1 MALAS
6 APGLDLADLSEVELV
21 EALRAAEEEKCR
33 LDALQVEI
41 TARLDEVVRR
51 RHAAAGVR
59 AEKQG
64 AGVASQVA
72 LARRESPNRG
82 ARHLGLAKVLVA
94 ELPHT
99 LAAMRAG
106 WCSEWRATLVAR
118 ETACLSLEDR
128 RRVDAELMAD
138 PATTDGWGDQRL
150 VAAARARAYELDPH
164 AALKR
169 SRKAES
175 ERHVSLR
182 PAPDTMTYLTALLP
196 VAQGVSV
203 YAALARAADQARAA
217 GDERSRGQVMAD
229 ALVASLTTP
238 TSSQSAQ
245 PAPVPGPAPAS
256 VPVAVNLTVSDA
268 TLLGGGHAPGWIAGY
283 GPVPAGCAR
292 DLVAT
297 ALEQAQA
304 TLRRLYTTS
313 SGALVAMDS
322 RSRTFPAALGLFIDL
337 RDQSCRT
344 PWCDAPIRH
353 RDHVVPDHAGGPTSA
368 VNGQGL
374 CEACNQAKEAPGFT
388 ATVHDGLV
396 TTTTPT
402 GHQVRSRAPA
412 LPPGDP
418 PPQPPQQPRQSQ
430 GLGPVVHLYRHHLQ
444 VVLADDFQAA

>member
-1 MALAS
+1 MSGTPSATGLAALGEA
-6 APGLDLADLSEVELV
+6 ELV
-21 EALRAAEEEKCR
+21 EEIRRLEELKAHAS
-33 LDALQVEI
+33 ALQAELS
-41 TARLDEVVRR
+41 ASLDEVVRR

-128 RRVDAELMAD
+128 RRIDAELMAD
-138 PATTDGWGDQRL
+138 PATTEGWGDRRL
-150 VAAARARAYELDPH
+150 VAAARSRAYELDPH

-169 SRKAES
+169 SRKAEG
-175 ERHVSLR
+175 ERYVSLR
-182 PAPDTMTYLTALLP
+182 PAPDTMAWLTALLP

-203 YAALARAADQARAA
+203 YYALSQTADEARAA

-229 ALVASLTTP
+229 ALVTSLTTP
-238 TSSQSAQ
+238 TSSESAE
-245 PAPVPGPAPAS
+245 PAPVPGP

-268 TLLGGGHAPGWIAGY
+268 TLLDGGHAPGWIAGY
-283 GPVPAGCAR
+283 GPVPAGVAR
-292 DLVAT
+292 DLVAS
-297 ALEQAQA
+297 ALAEAPA
-304 TLRRLYTTS
+304 ALRRLYTTS
-313 SGALVAMDS
+313 AGSLVAMDA
-322 RSRTFPAALGLFIDL
+322 RSRAFPASLGLFIDL

-344 PWCDAPIRH
+344 SWCDAPIRH
-353 RDHVVPDHAGGPTSA
+353 RDHVIPDAAGGPTSA
-368 VNGQGL
+368 GNGQGL

-388 ATVHDGLV
+388 ATTDQRPGEPHTVV
-396 TTTTPT
+396 TTTPT

-418 PPQPPQQPRQSQ
+418 PAEQQPRRTR
-430 GLGPVVHLYRHHLQ
+430 PEVRIYRPSLQ
-444 VVLADDFQAA
+444 VVLADHYRAA

>member
-1 MALAS
+1 MALAP

-33 LDALQVEI
+33 LDALQVEL

-51 RHAAAGVR
+51 RHDAAGVR

-106 WCSEWRATLVAR
+106 WCTEWRATLMAR

-128 RRVDAELMAD
+128 RRVDAELMTD
-138 PATTDGWGDQRL
+138 PATTEGWGDRRL

-169 SRKAES
+169 SRRAEG

-182 PAPDTMTYLTALLP
+182 PAPDTMTWLTALLP

-203 YAALARAADQARAA
+203 YAALSRTADQARAA
-217 GDERSRGQVMAD
+217 GDERSRGQAMAD
-229 ALVASLTTP
+229 ALVTGLTTQP
-238 TSSQSAQ
+238 SVE
-245 PAPVPGPAPAS
+245 PAPVPGP

-268 TLLGGGHAPGWIAGY
+268 TLLDGGHAPGWIAGY
-283 GPVPAGCAR
+283 GPVPAGVAR

-297 ALEQAQA
+297 ALEEAHA

-313 SGALVAMDS
+313 AGALVAMDA

-353 RDHVVPDHAGGPTSA
+353 RDHVVPDHAGGPTSGG
-368 VNGQGL
+368 NGQGL

-388 ATVHDGLV
+388 ATVHDGVV

-418 PPQPPQQPRQSQ
+418 PVRIDPLHARLQLVLDGYPP
-430 GLGPVVHLYRHHLQ
+430 
-444 VVLADDFQAA
+444 AA

>member
-1 MALAS
+1 MSGTPSVTGLAALGEA
-6 APGLDLADLSEVELV
+6 ELV
-21 EALRAAEEEKCR
+21 EEIRRLEELKAHAS
-33 LDALQVEI
+33 ALQAELS
-41 TARLDEVVRR
+41 AGLDEVVRR

-82 ARHLGLAKVLVA
+82 ARHLGLARILVA

-106 WCSEWRATLVAR
+106 WCTEWRATLVAR

-138 PATTDGWGDQRL
+138 PATTEGWGDRRL

-169 SRKAES
+169 SRRAEG

-182 PAPDTMTYLTALLP
+182 PAPDTMTWLTALLP

-203 YAALARAADQARAA
+203 YAALTRTADQARAA
-217 GDERSRGQVMAD
+217 GDERGRGQVMAD
-229 ALVASLTTP
+229 ALVTSL
-238 TSSQSAQ
+238 TSSQHAE
-245 PAPVPGPAPAS
+245 PAPVPGP

-268 TLLGGGHAPGWIAGY
+268 TLLDGGHAPGWIAGY
-283 GPVPAGCAR
+283 GPVPAGVAR

-297 ALEQAQA
+297 ALAEAQA

-313 SGALVAMDS
+313 AGSLVAMDS

-353 RDHVVPDHAGGPTSA
+353 RDHVVPDAAGGPTSA
-368 VNGQGL
+368 GNGQGL
-374 CEACNQAKEAPGFT
+374 CEACNQAKEAPGFA
-388 ATVHDGLV
+388 ATVHDGVV

-418 PPQPPQQPRQSQ
+418 PAEQRPR
-430 GLGPVVHLYRHHLQ
+430 GPRPEVQIYRPHLQ
-444 VVLADDFQAA
+444 VVLADDYRAA

>member
-1 MALAS
+1 MALAL
-6 APGLDLADLSEVELV
+6 APGLELADLSEVELV

-33 LDALQVEI
+33 LEALQVEL
-41 TARLDEVVRR
+41 TACLDEVVRR

-82 ARHLGLAKVLVA
+82 ARHVGLAKVLVA

-106 WCSEWRATLVAR
+106 WCTEWRATLVAR

-138 PATTDGWGDQRL
+138 PATTEGWGDRRL

-169 SRKAES
+169 SRKAEG

-182 PAPDTMTYLTALLP
+182 PAPDTMTWLTALLP
-196 VAQGVSV
+196 VAQGVAA
-203 YAALARAADQARAA
+203 YAALSRTADEARAA
-217 GDERSRGQVMAD
+217 GGERSRGQVMAD
-229 ALVASLTTP
+229 ALVTSLTTP
-238 TSSQSAQ
+238 ASSQSAE
-245 PAPVPGPAPAS
+245 PAPVPGP

-268 TLLGGGHAPGWIAGY
+268 ALLGSGHAPGWIAGY
-283 GPVPAGCAR
+283 GPVPAGVAR
-292 DLVAT
+292 GLVAS
-297 ALEQAQA
+297 ALAEAQA

-313 SGALVAMDS
+313 SGSLVAMDS
-322 RSRTFPAALGLFIDL
+322 RSRTFPASLGLFIDL

-353 RDHVVPDHAGGPTSA
+353 RDHVVPDHAGGPTSGG
-368 VNGQGL
+368 NGQGL
-374 CEACNQAKEAPGFT
+374 CEACNQAKEAPGFAAT
-388 ATVHDGLV
+388 ARDGVV
-396 TTTTPT
+396 TTITPT

-418 PPQPPQQPRQSQ
+418 PTPVRPQVDVLRS
-430 GLGPVVHLYRHHLQ
+430 RLQ
-444 VVLADDFQAA
+444 LVLDDYQAA

>member
-1 MALAS
+1 MALAP

-21 EALRAAEEEKCR
+21 EVLRAAEEEKCR
-33 LDALQVEI
+33 LEALQVEV

-82 ARHLGLAKVLVA
+82 ARHLGLAKILVA

-99 LAAMRAG
+99 LAAMRSG
-106 WCSEWRATLVAR
+106 WCTEWRATLVAR

-128 RRVDAELMAD
+128 RRIDAELMAD

-169 SRKAES
+169 SRRAEG

-203 YAALARAADQARAA
+203 YAALTRAADRARAA

-238 TSSQSAQ
+238 TSSESAE
-245 PAPVPGPAPAS
+245 PAPVPGP

-268 TLLGGGHAPGWIAGY
+268 TLLGGGHQPGWIAGY
-283 GPVPAGCAR
+283 GPVPAGVAR

-297 ALEQAQA
+297 ALAEAQV

-322 RSRTFPAALGLFIDL
+322 RSRTFPASLGLFIDL

-353 RDHVVPDHAGGPTSA
+353 HDHVVPDHAGGPTSA

-374 CEACNQAKEAPGFT
+374 CEACNQAKEAPGFA
-388 ATVHDGLV
+388 ATTHDGVV

-402 GHQVRSRAPA
+402 GHQARSRAPA

-418 PPQPPQQPRQSQ
+418 PSQQLQ
-430 GLGPVVHLYRHHLQ
+430 GMGPVVHLYRHHLQ

>member
-1 MALAS
+1 MALAP
-6 APGLDLADLSEVELV
+6 APGLELADLSEVELV
-21 EALRAAEEEKCR
+21 EVLRAAEEEKCR
-33 LDALQVEI
+33 LEALKVEV

-82 ARHLGLAKVLVA
+82 ARHLGLAKILVA

-138 PATTDGWGDQRL
+138 PETTEGWGDQRL

-169 SRKAES
+169 SRKAEG

-182 PAPDTMTYLTALLP
+182 PAPDTMTWLTALLP
-196 VAQGVSV
+196 VAQGVSA

-238 TSSQSAQ
+238 HQLRVRRAGASSWPGAGGGQPDRLGRDPARRRPCPGLDRRVRPGAGRVRTRPGRHRPRAGAGDAAAALHHQ
-245 PAPVPGPAPAS
+245 QRCPGRDGLPLPHLPGRAGAVHRPARPVVPHPVVRRPDPAPRP
-256 VPVAVNLTVSDA
+256 
-268 TLLGGGHAPGWIAGY
+268 
-283 GPVPAGCAR
+283 
-292 DLVAT
+292 
-297 ALEQAQA
+297 
-304 TLRRLYTTS
+304 RRPRPRRRPHQR
-313 SGALVAMDS
+313 G
-322 RSRTFPAALGLFIDL
+322 
-337 RDQSCRT
+337 
-344 PWCDAPIRH
+344 
-353 RDHVVPDHAGGPTSA
+353 
-368 VNGQGL
+368 NGQGL
-374 CEACNQAKEAPGFT
+374 CEACNQAKEAPGFA
-388 ATVHDGLV
+388 ATVHDGVV

-418 PPQPPQQPRQSQ
+418 PAREPR

-444 VVLADDFQAA
+444 VVLADDFRAA

>member
-1 MALAS
+1 MALAP
-6 APGLDLADLSEVELV
+6 APGLDLADLSEVGLV
-21 EALRAAEEEKCR
+21 EALRVAEEEKCR
-33 LDALQVEI
+33 LEALQVEL

-82 ARHLGLAKVLVA
+82 ARHLGLAKILVA
-94 ELPHT
+94 EMPHT

-106 WCSEWRATLVAR
+106 WCTEWRATLVAR

-138 PATTDGWGDQRL
+138 PATTEGWGDRRL

-169 SRKAES
+169 SRRAEG

-182 PAPDTMTYLTALLP
+182 PAPDTMTWLTALLP

-203 YAALARAADQARAA
+203 YAALSSTADQARAA

-229 ALVASLTTP
+229 ALVTSLTTP
-238 TSSQSAQ
+238 AATSAESAE
-245 PAPVPGPAPAS
+245 PAPVPGP

-268 TLLGGGHAPGWIAGY
+268 TLLDGGHAPGWIAGY
-283 GPVPAGCAR
+283 GPVPAGVAR

-297 ALEQAQA
+297 ALAEAHT

-313 SGALVAMDS
+313 TGSLVAMDS
-322 RSRTFPAALGLFIDL
+322 RSRTFPAALALFIDL

-353 RDHVVPDHAGGPTSA
+353 RDHVVPDHVGGPTSA
-368 VNGQGL
+368 GNGQGL
-374 CEACNQAKEAPGFT
+374 CEACNQAKEAHGFT
-388 ATVHDGLV
+388 ATARDGVV
-396 TTTTPT
+396 TTITPT
-402 GHQVRSRAPA
+402 GHRVRSRAPA

-418 PPQPPQQPRQSQ
+418 PTRQRTQRPR
-430 GLGPVVHLYRHHLQ
+430 PVVQIYRPRLQ
-444 VVLADDFQAA
+444 LVLADDYPRAG

>member
-1 MALAS
+1 MALAPV
-6 APGLDLADLSEVELV
+6 PGLDLADLSEVELV

-33 LDALQVEI
+33 LEALQVEL

-51 RHAAAGVR
+51 RHDAAGVR
-59 AEKQG
+59 PERQG

-82 ARHLGLAKVLVA
+82 ARHLGLARILVA

-106 WCSEWRATLVAR
+106 WCTEWRATLVAR

-128 RRVDAELMAD
+128 RRVDAELMTD
-138 PATTDGWGDQRL
+138 PTTTEGWGDRRL
-150 VAAARARAYELDPH
+150 VAVARARAYELDPH

-169 SRKAES
+169 SRRAEG

-182 PAPDTMTYLTALLP
+182 PAPDTMTWLTALLP

-203 YAALARAADQARAA
+203 YAALSRTADEARAA

-229 ALVASLTTP
+229 ALVTGLTTP
-238 TSSQSAQ
+238 AE
-245 PAPVPGPAPAS
+245 PAPVPGP

-268 TLLGGGHAPGWIAGY
+268 TLLDGGHAPGWIAGY
-283 GPVPAGCAR
+283 GPVPAGVAR
-292 DLVAT
+292 RLIAT
-297 ALEQAQA
+297 ALAEAHA

-313 SGALVAMDS
+313 AGALVAMDS
-322 RSRTFPAALGLFIDL
+322 RSRTFPASLGLFIDL

-353 RDHVVPDHAGGPTSA
+353 RDHVVPDAAGGPTSA
-368 VNGQGL
+368 GNGQGL
-374 CEACNQAKEAPGFT
+374 CEACNQAKEAPGFAAT
-388 ATVHDGLV
+388 AHDGVV
-396 TTTTPT
+396 TTITPT

-418 PPQPPQQPRQSQ
+418 PTPVRPQVDVLRA
-430 GLGPVVHLYRHHLQ
+430 RLQ
-444 VVLADDFQAA
+444 LVLDDYQAA

>member
-1 MALAS
+1 MALAP

-21 EALRAAEEEKCR
+21 EVLRAAEEEKCR
-33 LDALQVEI
+33 LEALQVEV

-82 ARHLGLAKVLVA
+82 ARHLGLAKILVA
-94 ELPHT
+94 EMPHT

-106 WCSEWRATLVAR
+106 WCGEWRATLMAR

-138 PATTDGWGDQRL
+138 PETTEGWGDKRL

-169 SRKAES
+169 SRRAEG

-203 YAALARAADQARAA
+203 YAALTRAADQARAT

-229 ALVASLTTP
+229 ALVTSLTTP
-238 TSSQSAQ
+238 APTSSEPAE
-245 PAPVPGPAPAS
+245 PAPVPGP

-283 GPVPAGCAR
+283 GPVPAGVAR

-297 ALEQAQA
+297 ALAEAQV

-313 SGALVAMDS
+313 SGSLVAMDS
-322 RSRTFPAALGLFIDL
+322 RSRAFPASLGLFIDL

-353 RDHVVPDHAGGPTSA
+353 HDHVVPDHAGGPTSA

-388 ATVHDGLV
+388 ATAHGGVV

-418 PPQPPQQPRQSQ
+418 PAEQRPQPQVD
-430 GLGPVVHLYRHHLQ
+430 VVRARLQ
-444 VVLADDFQAA
+444 LVLDDYPPAA

>member
-1 MALAS
+1 MALAP

-21 EALRAAEEEKCR
+21 EALRSAEEEKCR
-33 LDALQVEI
+33 LEALQVGL

-59 AEKQG
+59 PEKQG

-82 ARHLGLAKVLVA
+82 ARHLGLSKILVV

-106 WCSEWRATLVAR
+106 WCTEWRATLVAR

-128 RRVDAELMAD
+128 RRIDAELMAD
-138 PATTDGWGDQRL
+138 PTTTEGWGDRRL

-169 SRKAES
+169 SRKAAG

-182 PAPDTMTYLTALLP
+182 PAPDTMTWLTALLP

-203 YAALARAADQARAA
+203 YAALSRTADEARAA

-229 ALVASLTTP
+229 ALVTSLTNP
-238 TSSQSAQ
+238 TSSQDAE
-245 PAPVPGPAPAS
+245 PAPVPAP
-256 VPVAVNLTVSDA
+256 VPVAVHLTVSDA
-268 TLLGGGHAPGWIAGY
+268 TLLDGGHQPGWIAGY
-283 GPVPAGCAR
+283 GPVPAGVAR

-297 ALEQAQA
+297 ALAEAHA

-313 SGALVAMDS
+313 TGSLVAMEA

-353 RDHVVPDHAGGPTSA
+353 RDHVVPDAAGGPTSA
-368 VNGQGL
+368 GNGQGL
-374 CEACNQAKEAPGFT
+374 CEACNQAKEAPGFAAT
-388 ATVHDGLV
+388 AHDGVV

-418 PPQPPQQPRQSQ
+418 PAQEPRR
-430 GLGPVVHLYRHHLQ
+430 LGPEVQIHRPHLQ
-444 VVLADDFQAA
+444 VVLADDYRAA

>member
-1 MALAS
+1 MATSSSTPDLAVLGEGEMVEEIRRLEELKAHAS
-6 APGLDLADLSEVELV
+6 ALQAEL
-21 EALRAAEEEKCR
+21 
-33 LDALQVEI
+33 

-82 ARHLGLAKVLVA
+82 ARHLGLAKILVA

-106 WCSEWRATLVAR
+106 WCSEWRATVVAR

-128 RRVDAELMAD
+128 RRIDAELMAA

-150 VAAARARAYELDPH
+150 VAVARARAYELDPH

-169 SRKAES
+169 SRRAEG

-196 VAQGVSV
+196 VAQGVAA

-238 TSSQSAQ
+238 AATSSESAE

-256 VPVAVNLTVSDA
+256 VPIAVNLTVSDA
-268 TLLGGGHAPGWIAGY
+268 TLFGGGHQPGWIGGY
-283 GPVPAGCAR
+283 GPVPAGVAR
-292 DLVAT
+292 DLVAS
-297 ALEQAQA
+297 ALAEAQA

-313 SGALVAMDS
+313 SGSLVTMDS
-322 RSRTFPAALGLFIDL
+322 RSRTFPASLGLFIDL

-353 RDHVVPDHAGGPTSA
+353 HDHVVPDHAGGPTSA
-368 VNGQGL
+368 PNGQGL
-374 CEACNQAKEAPGFT
+374 CEACNQAKEAPGFA
-388 ATVHDGLV
+388 ATVHDGVV

-418 PPQPPQQPRQSQ
+418 PPQQPQEPR

>member
-1 MALAS
+1 MALAP
-6 APGLDLADLSEVELV
+6 APGLELADLSEVELV
-21 EALRAAEEEKCR
+21 EVLRAAEEEKCR
-33 LDALQVEI
+33 LEALQVEV
-41 TARLDEVVRR
+41 TARLDDVVRR

-64 AGVASQVA
+64 VGVASQVA

-106 WCSEWRATLVAR
+106 WCTEWRATLVAR

-169 SRKAES
+169 SRRAEG

-182 PAPDTMTYLTALLP
+182 PAPDTMTWLTALLP
-196 VAQGVSV
+196 VAQGVSA
-203 YAALARAADQARAA
+203 YAALTRTADQARAA

-238 TSSQSAQ
+238 TSSEHAE
-245 PAPVPGPAPAS
+245 PAPVPGPA
-256 VPVAVNLTVSDA
+256 PVAVNLTVSDA

-283 GPVPAGCAR
+283 GPVPAGVAR
-292 DLVAT
+292 DLVTT
-297 ALEQAQA
+297 ALAEAQA

-313 SGALVAMDS
+313 SGSLVAMDS
-322 RSRTFPAALGLFIDL
+322 RSRTFPTSLGLFIDL

-368 VNGQGL
+368 PNGQGL
-374 CEACNQAKEAPGFT
+374 CEACNQAKEAPGFA
-388 ATVHDGLV
+388 ATTHDGVV

-402 GHQVRSRAPA
+402 GHQTRSRAPA

-418 PPQPPQQPRQSQ
+418 PAREPR

-444 VVLADDFQAA
+444 VVLADDFFRAA

>member
-1 MALAS
+1 MALAPV
-6 APGLDLADLSEVELV
+6 PGLDLADLSEVELV

-33 LDALQVEI
+33 LEALQVEL

-51 RHAAAGVR
+51 RHDAAGVR
-59 AEKQG
+59 PERQG

-82 ARHLGLAKVLVA
+82 ARRLGLAKVLVA

-106 WCSEWRATLVAR
+106 WCTEWRATLVAR

-128 RRVDAELMAD
+128 RRVDAELMTD
-138 PATTDGWGDQRL
+138 PTTTEGWGDRRL
-150 VAAARARAYELDPH
+150 VAVARARAYELDPH

-169 SRKAES
+169 SRRAEG

-182 PAPDTMTYLTALLP
+182 PAPDTMTWLTALLP

-203 YAALARAADQARAA
+203 YAALSRTADQARAA

-229 ALVASLTTP
+229 ALVTGLTTP
-238 TSSQSAQ
+238 AE
-245 PAPVPGPAPAS
+245 PAPVPGP

-268 TLLGGGHAPGWIAGY
+268 TLLDGGHAPGWIAGY
-283 GPVPAGCAR
+283 GPVPAGVAR
-292 DLVAT
+292 RLIAT
-297 ALEQAQA
+297 ALAEAHA

-313 SGALVAMDS
+313 AGALVAMDS
-322 RSRTFPAALGLFIDL
+322 RSRTFPASLGLFIDL

-353 RDHVVPDHAGGPTSA
+353 RDHVVPDAAGGPTSA
-368 VNGQGL
+368 GNGQGL
-374 CEACNQAKEAPGFT
+374 CEACNQAKEAPGFAAT
-388 ATVHDGLV
+388 AHDGVV
-396 TTTTPT
+396 TTITPT

-418 PPQPPQQPRQSQ
+418 PTPVRPQVDLLRA
-430 GLGPVVHLYRHHLQ
+430 RLQ
-444 VVLADDFQAA
+444 LVLDDYSAA

>member
-1 MALAS
+1 MALAP

-21 EALRAAEEEKCR
+21 EVLRAAEEQKCQ
-33 LDALQVEI
+33 LDALQVEV

-51 RHAAAGVR
+51 RHAAAGLPVER
-59 AEKQG
+59 QG
-64 AGVASQVA
+64 VGVASQVA
-72 LARRESPNRG
+72 LARRESPSRG
-82 ARHLGLAKVLVA
+82 ARHLGLAKILVA

-99 LAAMRAG
+99 LAAMRSG
-106 WCSEWRATLVAR
+106 WCTEWRATLVAR

-128 RRVDAELMAD
+128 RRIDAELMAD
-138 PATTDGWGDQRL
+138 PATTEGWGDQRL
-150 VAAARARAYELDPH
+150 VSAARARAYELDPH

-169 SRKAES
+169 SRRAEG

-182 PAPDTMTYLTALLP
+182 PAPDTMTWLTALLP

-203 YAALARAADQARAA
+203 YAALTRTADQARAA

-229 ALVASLTTP
+229 ALVASLTTLTAP
-238 TSSQSAQ
+238 ASSEPAE
-245 PAPVPGPAPAS
+245 PAPVPGP
-256 VPVAVNLTVSDA
+256 VPIAVNLTVSDA

-283 GPVPAGCAR
+283 GPVPAGVAR

-297 ALEQAQA
+297 ALAEAQA

-322 RSRTFPAALGLFIDL
+322 RSRAFPAALGLFIDL

-353 RDHVVPDHAGGPTSA
+353 HDHVVPDHAGGPTSA
-368 VNGQGL
+368 GNGQGL

-388 ATVHDGLV
+388 ATAHDGVV

-402 GHQVRSRAPA
+402 GHQARSRAPA

-418 PPQPPQQPRQSQ
+418 PAREPR

-444 VVLADDFQAA
+444 VVLADDFFRAA